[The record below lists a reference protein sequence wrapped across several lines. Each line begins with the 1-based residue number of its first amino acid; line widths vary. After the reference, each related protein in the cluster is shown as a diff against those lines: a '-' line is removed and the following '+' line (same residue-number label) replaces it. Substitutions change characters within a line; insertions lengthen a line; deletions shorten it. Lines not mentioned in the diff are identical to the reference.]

1 MEKSLN
7 ILILMNSHFHM
18 EATCPEFIMDTIP
31 GTQVTLVQHRKVTP
45 ELLQKAEVIFGW
57 PGPVDIKTAENLR
70 WIHLPSAGADSYTNG
85 DITLP
90 KQVALT
96 TSSGV
101 YGMPIAEHVLAMI
114 LSYNRNLQD
123 YAYHKEKKLWKGIGT
138 TRDFFGSTIGIIGL
152 GDIGS
157 EVAKRAKAL
166 GARVLAVK
174 RTPSDPPEYI
184 DKLYGTEELDEVLI
198 QADYVVLALPNTAK
212 TKEIINEE
220 RLRKMRPDAF
230 LVNIG
235 RGALIDQE
243 ALIKALQN
251 GWIGGAGLDVTSPE
265 PLPED
270 SPLWELPNV
279 IISPHMSGISPTND
293 RRKFDIFYRNLKHYV
308 AGQQM
313 INLVDLKEGY

>member
-1 MEKSLN
+1 MEKTLN
-7 ILILMNSHFHM
+7 ILILENSHFHM
-18 EATCPEFIMDTIP
+18 EADRAKLIMDTIP
-31 GTQVTLVQHRKVTP
+31 GTQVTLVRHREVTP
-45 ELLQKAEVIFGW
+45 KLLQKAEVIFGW
-57 PGPVDIKTAENLR
+57 PGTVDIKAAENLR

-85 DITLP
+85 DIILP
-90 KQVALT
+90 MQVTLT

-114 LSYNRNLQD
+114 FSYNRNLQD
-123 YAYHKEKKLWKGIGT
+123 YAYHKEKSLWKGIGT
-138 TRDFFGSTIGIIGL
+138 TRDFFGSTIGVIGL

-174 RTPSDPPEYI
+174 RTPSAPPEYV
-184 DKLYGTEELDEVLI
+184 DSLYSTEELDEVLL
-198 QADYVVLALPNTAK
+198 QADYIVLALPNTAK
-212 TKEIINEE
+212 TKAIINED
-220 RLRKMRPDAF
+220 RLRKMKTDAF

-251 GWIGGAGLDVTSPE
+251 EWIGGVGLDVTTPE
-265 PLPED
+265 PLPEN

-279 IISPHMSGISPTND
+279 IITPHMSGISPTND

-313 INLVDLKEGY
+313 INVVDLKEGY